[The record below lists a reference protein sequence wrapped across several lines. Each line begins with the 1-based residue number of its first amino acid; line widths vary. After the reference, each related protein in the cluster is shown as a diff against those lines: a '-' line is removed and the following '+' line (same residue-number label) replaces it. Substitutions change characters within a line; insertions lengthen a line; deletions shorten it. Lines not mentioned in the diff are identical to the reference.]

1 MDQLRQTELLSESA
15 YLALEGPPPHGS
27 GVNAYVCDLCG
38 SMLVTIDRTAGVTPF
53 MMACEND
60 ACKRTPEQRKADAAA
75 DEKASRLIAVAGRR
89 TANGGKPKPNVIAW
103 MPDNSPVSARSCMYR
118 TPFHVTQAT
127 VEFYRPE
134 YSVYASMKPGP
145 LRDHVTN
152 GGLLFRHIG
161 TTSDPNIEEIE
172 KGYGDRKN

>member
-1 MDQLRQTELLSESA
+1 MDTITEIE
-15 YLALEGPPPHGS
+15 YLKLAETYAAADRPTI
-27 GVNAYVCDLCG
+27 NAYVCDLCG
-38 SMLVTIDRTAGVTPF
+38 RILVTVDRDAGVTPF
-53 MMACEND
+53 LMACEND
-60 ACKRTPEQRKADAAA
+60 ECKRTPEQRAADQKAAA
-75 DEKASRLIAVAGRR
+75 KYGRLLPTAAG
-89 TANGGKPKPNVIAW
+89 NGSKPKPNVAAW

-118 TPFHVTQAT
+118 TPFNVSNAT

-134 YSVYASMKPGP
+134 YSVYVRMKPGP

-172 KGYGDRKN
+172 KGYGDAKNER